1 MPWGTLWHK
10 RAGVAIL
17 ALDQLGHSFS
27 TISNRKGDLELSVE
41 TKMMMVR
48 VWPGGVTVA
57 VRSLIIME
65 IVVSN

>member
-1 MPWGTLWHK
+1 MPWGSLWQK
-10 RAGVAIL
+10 RAGV
-17 ALDQLGHSFS
+17 DHSFS
-27 TISNRKGDLELSVE
+27 TISNRKGDLKLSVE